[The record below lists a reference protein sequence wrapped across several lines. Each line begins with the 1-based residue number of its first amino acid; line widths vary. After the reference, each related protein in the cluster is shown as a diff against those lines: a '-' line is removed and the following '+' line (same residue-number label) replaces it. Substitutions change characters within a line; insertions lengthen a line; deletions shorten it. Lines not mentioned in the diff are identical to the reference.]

1 MIIKIQEQYYKLCD
15 TQGREIKASYND
27 HLALKDIIEIL
38 LIIKATLNYAKE
50 NIDDPYANISYNPIE
65 AYEKLL
71 SKFGI
76 NVKFNKIQSEDYI
89 EL

>member
-15 TQGREIKASYND
+15 LQGREIKASYNN
-27 HLALKDIIEIL
+27 LALKDIIEML
-38 LIIKATLNYAKE
+38 LIIKEALNYAKD

-65 AYEKLL
+65 AYEKIL
-71 SKFGI
+71 SKFNI
-76 NVKFNKIQSEDYI
+76 NITFSKIQSEDYI